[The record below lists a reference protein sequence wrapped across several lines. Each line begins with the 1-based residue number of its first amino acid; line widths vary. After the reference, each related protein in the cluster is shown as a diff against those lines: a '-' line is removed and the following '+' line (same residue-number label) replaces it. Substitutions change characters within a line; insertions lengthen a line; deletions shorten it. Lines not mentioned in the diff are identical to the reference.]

1 MKLCNDIS
9 FLTYDGI
16 ENHDIY
22 LVKVIGNT
30 VLPKVDQASFVSRY
44 FLVIFRSS

>member
-1 MKLCNDIS
+1 M
-9 FLTYDGI
+9 GI

-22 LVKVIGNT
+22 LAKVIRNT

-44 FLVIFRSS
+44 FLVVFIGELILRKY